1 MADGTPFSL
10 DKMYKVALN
19 SYRGN
24 GGGELLTK
32 GSGISQDELKDRIL
46 FSTDK
51 DLRYY
56 LMQYIEKKGVIE
68 PHALGQWKF
77 IPEEWVEPAAK
88 RDYEY
93 LFGKM
98 GK

>member
-1 MADGTPFSL
+1 MADGTPFSM
-10 DKMYKVALN
+10 DKIYKVALN

-32 GSGISQDELKDRIL
+32 GAGIPQNELKDRII

-56 LMQYIEKKGVIE
+56 LMSYIEKKGTLD
-68 PHALGQWKF
+68 PRALNQWKF
-77 IPEEWVEPAAK
+77 IPEDWTVPAAE
-88 RDYEY
+88 RDYEK
-93 LFGKM
+93 LFK
-98 GK
+98 